1 MVNFQGPDC
10 TIAVFTATYEHYLQA
25 ARGFADNSC
34 KLHLRV
40 VGNLLRTCFPAGEI
54 CWRDLKFSDLA
65 DFLTKE
71 FRRLPNQW
79 TQKAWL
85 VAIRNV
91 VRYLASQGQI
101 PSGWEEALPK
111 RVNWKMAHLPR
122 CISNEELLLLWG
134 ACRDK
139 THRHLRDRA
148 LLLVFARLGL
158 RTEEV
163 ARLNLKDVDWKNGQ
177 VLIRST
183 KVRRE
188 RILPLPQEVGNG
200 LVKHLRARPQKSPQL
215 FAPQHPP
222 FTEQRSRNHVHN
234 CMTALFKRAGLA
246 HTRVHSLRHTA
257 ATQMV
262 NRGATFKEIA
272 DVLGHKS
279 LTSTLIYAKLDMNA
293 LAKVCLPWPGGAQ

>member
-10 TIAVFTATYEHYLQA
+10 TIAAFTATYEHYLRA

-40 VGNLLRTCFPAGEI
+40 VRNLLRTCFPAGEI
-54 CWRDLKFSDLA
+54 CWRDLEFSDLA

-71 FRRLPNQW
+71 FRRFPNQW

-85 VAIRNV
+85 VAIRSV
-91 VRYLASQGQI
+91 VRYLASQEQI
-101 PSGWEEALPK
+101 PRGWEEALPK

-122 CISNEELLLLWG
+122 CISNEELSLLWG
-134 ACRDK
+134 ACQDK

-188 RILPLPQEVGNG
+188 RILPLPQAVGDG
-200 LVKHLRARPQKSPQL
+200 LVESP
-215 FAPQHPP
+215 
-222 FTEQRSRNHVHN
+222 RSAAEVATVIR
-234 CMTALFKRAGLA
+234 
-246 HTRVHSLRHTA
+246 TA
-257 ATQMV
+257 ASP
-262 NRGATFKEIA
+262 
-272 DVLGHKS
+272 LH
-279 LTSTLIYAKLDMNA
+279 
-293 LAKVCLPWPGGAQ
+293 